1 MIYVTSV
8 LFGIGAAIAAA
19 LLWIL
24 AVFVLPI
31 VVPFALSRVTG
42 AGGVGAASIDS
53 ASILVAALVH
63 RCTAQRPIIRAWTPR
78 GYRYRPS
85 DVLATLDDGRGVSSY
100 PGHW

>member
-1 MIYVTSV
+1 MIYVKSV

-53 ASILVAALVH
+53 GSILAAALVGFVAGFFW
-63 RCTAQRPIIRAWTPR
+63 RMRRLPKQ
-78 GYRYRPS
+78 S
-85 DVLATLDDGRGVSSY
+85 
-100 PGHW
+100 